1 VEWVVGTAPGGL
13 LPTNV
18 VPVTSR
24 AAARS
29 SRPDAHGGRAARV
42 VVAVVLSVVAL
53 LVGAALLPW
62 FGNMGAQVPFG
73 AIRPLLY
80 FTVQSNV
87 LFLVV
92 LVLCTTALL
101 RGRAPSA
108 GIESLRGLATVDLA
122 ITGIVYG
129 LLLHDGGGDLVL
141 HALSPLAAAVWWVVL
156 PPRAPVAW
164 SSVPLWLLHPL
175 AWLAVVFAVRG
186 ASADH
191 WVPYYFLDP
200 RQVGGWEGVVSYCG
214 AIVAVVAVLGAI
226 TVLLSRI
233 VPGRSAVWGGL
244 GLGR

>member
-1 VEWVVGTAPGGL
+1 MSLLPVEWVVGTAPGGL

-87 LFLVV
+87 LFLVA
-92 LVLCTTALL
+92 LVLCAIALL

-141 HALSPLAAAVWWVVL
+141 HALR
-156 PPRAPVAW
+156 RAPVAW

-200 RQVGGWEGVVSYCG
+200 RQVGGWQGVASYCG
-214 AIVAVVAVLGAI
+214 AIVAVVAVLGVI

-233 VPGRSAVWGGL
+233 APGRSAVWSAL